1 MAAIHLRPM
10 RPEDYDAV
18 KLLWEATEGVGLDAS
33 DECERIVAYLQR
45 NPGLSHVACDTTRTV
60 GDDIV
65 GAVLCGFDGRRGDLV
80 HLAVTREYRGRG
92 IGRQLVEECLS
103 RLHEVGMLKCN
114 IRVYATNSEG
124 QAFWRRMGFAMRDDL
139 AVMQRKTE

>member
-1 MAAIHLRPM
+1 M

-18 KLLWEATEGVGLDAS
+18 KSLWEATEGVGLDAS
-33 DECERIVAYLQR
+33 DERERIVAYLQR
-45 NPGLSHVACDTTRTV
+45 NPGLSQVVCDEARTA

-65 GAVLCGFDGRRGDLV
+65 GAVLCGFDGRRGDLC
-80 HLAVTREYRGRG
+80 HLAVARDYRGRG
-92 IGRQLVEECLS
+92 IGRRLVEECLS

-139 AVMQRKTE
+139 AVMQRKIE